1 MPKTESNKKKRFFAV
16 RLQNDTYSRL
26 ESESLF
32 HGVSIATIMRT
43 AIAQYLNKD
52 ISGKDTE

>member
-16 RLQNDTYSRL
+16 RLQNEVYSRL
-26 ESESLF
+26 ESESIF
-32 HGVSIATIMRT
+32 HNVSIATILRT
-43 AIAQYLNKD
+43 AIAQYLNQD